1 MSSRGRNFN
10 LRTDVGNNFPS
21 VHHLPNQPLRFFW
34 KILRNFGKYWE
45 RFGNSLPLVNHLPV
59 CLGIILNLSNQ
70 LNCSFENMNF
80 HSDNPWTVFPAS
92 RPVSFVCASRKMT
105 VNLVLHQACHKSLQ
119 PGQRQRPIS
128 AQSRQPCTALLH
140 IQLLLYA
147 AEHWVTAALCCC
159 TFLPATQ
166 LHCCRLQSISNIHCI
181 AFWELSQV
189 WLQCGCGGKEQVL
202 MYLCLCVFVFV
213 YLCIFVYNCSADVR
227 SDSVQ
232 TRPQFP
238 IPEISEDAVSVCRV
252 LP

>member
-70 LNCSFENMNF
+70 SNCSFENRI

-105 VNLVLHQACHKSLQ
+105 VNLALHQARHKSLQ

-128 AQSRQPCTALLH
+128 AQYKPSQPHQKSQKNTECKSHPAKISPSLNQTQPFSNEFKSHPTLH
-140 IQLLLYA
+140 PLGLDQTHSKEMSVYYTQCLHEVDQCAFVRL
-147 AEHWVTAALCCC
+147 
-159 TFLPATQ
+159 TFDCKSHSIPVLV
-166 LHCCRLQSISNIHCI
+166 RL
-181 AFWELSQV
+181 
-189 WLQCGCGGKEQVL
+189 
-202 MYLCLCVFVFV
+202 
-213 YLCIFVYNCSADVR
+213 VR
-227 SDSVQ
+227 SQRRGDS
-232 TRPQFP
+232 T
-238 IPEISEDAVSVCRV
+238 
-252 LP
+252 